1 MTLRN
6 AVLLIYISVQRHR
19 VITEDEFF
27 KIFKTWITLADLGYF
42 GLPAHK
48 DFLMILLSNH
58 VTIRRYQR
66 GNQNPHIAEEQTTQ
80 WPKST
85 KGEVRSRKSKERQH
99 NGQKIPKGKSEAV
112 N

>member
-1 MTLRN
+1 MMTLRN

-85 KGEVRSRKSKERQH
+85 KGQTTIYKTY
-99 NGQKIPKGKSEAV
+99 I
-112 N
+112 